1 MPGYAFD
8 YEPYPTVAPKGAPGN
23 DFLRVD
29 ARPGAFGGRVAQA
42 EEGFGK
48 DVEHAADVGFQTAFS
63 KERLDSQTNVAQQNT
78 HFNNQ
83 AGDLTESYLETKGL
97 DAKNGLQK
105 YKDDLNSLYEE
116 TRGQTRNPYEQ
127 SLLDRETRSQMDRF
141 YALGS
146 HHAATQSDAWER
158 TTAKEGAEAYGSTA
172 ALFASRSTEP
182 NLARDYNVSTNLFQ
196 SDQESR
202 NHWTREGLSGPA
214 FDQKIAENRG
224 KNVKN
229 IVESMVSDG
238 TPASVKRAIDFYHSQ
253 EDKMDAASRV
263 QVDRFLRV
271 PASKFDGRRI
281 ADTYLERPYGLPP
294 GYSSRVFQIESNN
307 NPNAVTGSN
316 KGLGQFGPREEAKYG
331 ITDANRTDVGAQT
344 RALGKENEENRDQ
357 LSRVL
362 GREPRGSEY
371 YLAHQQGLG
380 GAVMQLGH
388 PDRPAWEN
396 MAATGE
402 GRQKGDDW
410 ARRAIW
416 GNMTPAMKAQFPGG
430 VNTVT
435 GGDFVR
441 LWTERFYSGGA
452 PATNDA
458 AAGATPASV
467 GGAGGNVVPL
477 NRGAAVAAIQADQLP
492 DKAKVMAQIRDDPY
506 LIDHPQA
513 QQEAFAHATKMYEVE
528 HGQAADEARAERLRE
543 QAIKKASDDTEGQML
558 QNIYSSKPTI
568 TNLDI
573 VNNPSL
579 TREAK
584 ERMITQLGKA
594 DTNEH
599 AERTYG
605 PGFYDAYKMVH
616 APAGDPGR
624 ITDVSQLYPM
634 VGPHGSLTIA
644 GLDKLRTEIDAKKT
658 PEGESEAQ
666 MKKQF
671 FEHVARPQIT
681 FTDQDL
687 KLRDKEGDE
696 RFLKFQA
703 AAFAAYDEGKKAGKT
718 PQQLLNP
725 ESPDYIGKLIDRF
738 KPTPAQAFADK
749 VQDQPGFFASAAS
762 AIGHAF
768 SSAPPFDASKIGAYA
783 DLKAAVDDGKITGAE
798 ANRIGRERGWIR
810 AAPAAGPQVPISQ

>member
-8 YEPYPTVAPKGAPGN
+8 YEPYPTVAPRGAPGN

-42 EEGFGK
+42 VEGFGK
-48 DVEHAADVGFQTAFS
+48 DVEHAGDVAFQAEFS

-105 YKDDLNSLYEE
+105 YKNDLNSLYEE

-158 TTAKEGAEAYGSTA
+158 TTAKEGAESYGSTA

-224 KNVKN
+224 KNVQH

-316 KGLGQFGPREEAKYG
+316 RGLGQFGPREEAKYG

-357 LSRVL
+357 LFRVL

-452 PATNDA
+452 PAANDVV
-458 AAGATPASV
+458 PASV
-467 GGAGGNVVPL
+467 GGNNVVPL

-528 HGQAADEARAERLRE
+528 HGQAADEERARKLEE
-543 QAIKKASDDTEGQML
+543 QARKQANDGAEDAILRNIWSDHPTVTQM
-558 QNIYSSKPTI
+558 
-568 TNLDI
+568 DI
-573 VNNPSL
+573 VNNKAL
-579 TREAK
+579 TPQGI
-584 ERMITQLGKA
+584 ERMISQLNTAAQGRGMDK
-594 DTNEH
+594 TL
-599 AERTYG
+599 G
-605 PGFYDAYKMVH
+605 PGFLEVFRAIH
-616 APAGDPGR
+616 ADPGDPGR
-624 ITDVSQLYPM
+624 ITDPNKLVPLVGKQLTLPGYERAVKM
-634 VGPHGSLTIA
+634 IQERG
-644 GLDKLRTEIDAKKT
+644 T
-658 PEGESEAQ
+658 PEGDAEAQ

-671 FEHVARPQIT
+671 FEHVAKPQIT
-681 FTDQDL
+681 FENEELKIPDPKGQD
-687 KLRDKEGDE
+687 RY
-696 RFLKFQA
+696 LKFQA

-749 VQDQPGFFASAAS
+749 VQDQPPGFFSSVAS
-762 AIGHAF
+762 AIGHVF
-768 SSAPPFDASKIGAYA
+768 SSAPPAPPFDASKIGAYA
-783 DLKAAVDDGKITGAE
+783 DLKAAVDAGKITGAE
-798 ANRIGRERGWIR
+798 ANRIGRERGWIT
-810 AAPAAGPQVPISQ
+810 AAPAAGPQVPVSQ